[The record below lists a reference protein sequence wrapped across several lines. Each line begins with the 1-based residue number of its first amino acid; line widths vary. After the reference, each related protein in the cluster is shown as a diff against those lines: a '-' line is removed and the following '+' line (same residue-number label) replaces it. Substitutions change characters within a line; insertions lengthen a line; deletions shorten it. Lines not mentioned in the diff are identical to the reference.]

1 MPTCGIGRSIE
12 IEAFSGAQVIASR
25 VDTLKLDGDDA
36 EVEFHFEIEKSD
48 MVSSA
53 ECELTY
59 TLEFEG
65 KTVYTG
71 KKTLMLV
78 GGVNFAEERVTIK
91 NVKLWWPNG
100 YGAQNLYTFK
110 ACCVTKGILHEM
122 QPKKIGIRT
131 LELDTSNARETAAA
145 TSSLR

>member
-1 MPTCGIGRSIE
+1 M
-12 IEAFSGAQVIASR
+12 
-25 VDTLKLDGDDA
+25 
-36 EVEFHFEIEKSD
+36 EFHFEIEKSD

-91 NVKLWWPNG
+91 KREALVAERLRCAEP
-100 YGAQNLYTFK
+100 LY
-110 ACCVTKGILHEM
+110 L
-122 QPKKIGIRT
+122 
-131 LELDTSNARETAAA
+131 
-145 TSSLR
+145 

>member
-48 MVSSA
+48 MISSA

-71 KKTLMLV
+71 KKTLMLGRRRELCRGTRHNQKREALV
-78 GGVNFAEERVTIK
+78 AERLRCAE
-91 NVKLWWPNG
+91 P
-100 YGAQNLYTFK
+100 LY
-110 ACCVTKGILHEM
+110 L
-122 QPKKIGIRT
+122 
-131 LELDTSNARETAAA
+131 
-145 TSSLR
+145 